1 MEKKSNFPEFV
12 KSTDPGK
19 VRKGSEGFYHESG
32 AHYEYNPCNTVKY
45 NRCQILVKRR
55 AMDFQETKQSLLE
68 YFFGRE
74 PNISVQ
80 SSTPSPFKLATA
92 VAERPKF
99 LASEIWSFVH
109 IKGQTTDTIHPSYN
123 TNL

>member
-1 MEKKSNFPEFV
+1 MCFDLPPRKVSIVTYYHIYFKTRGTTKWKKSNFPESG
-12 KSTDPGK
+12 KSTDSGK

-68 YFFGRE
+68 YFFGHE
-74 PNISVQ
+74 PNIS
-80 SSTPSPFKLATA
+80 LNCA
-92 VAERPKF
+92 V
-99 LASEIWSFVH
+99 LNSF
-109 IKGQTTDTIHPSYN
+109 S
-123 TNL
+123 L